1 MWAEMLSDM
10 NKQVLAMH
18 VVFINLFDAS
28 IFVKYLPIFLDG
40 IYAKETEFCVTFGK
54 IKLSL

>member
-1 MWAEMLSDM
+1 MILVILLICVWAEMLSDM

-40 IYAKETEFCVTFGK
+40 IHAKK
-54 IKLSL
+54 N